1 MASGV
6 RAVVFDV
13 GETLVSENRAWIEW
27 AEWLGVPPLTFLGV
41 LGGAIARG
49 EDHRFP
55 FRLLRPEADIREERR
70 RRVEAGHAELFV
82 PEDLFPDAVPALRA
96 LREAGF
102 LLGVAGN
109 QPALVERLFDDVGVE
124 LDLVASSESLGVEK
138 PDPAFF
144 AAVAE
149 RLGLAP
155 SAIAYVGD
163 RVDNDVRP
171 AAAAGMAAILLM
183 RGPWAWLQAG
193 RDPVP
198 EAAAVIDDLT
208 GIVEVVRALG

>member
-1 MASGV
+1 M
-6 RAVVFDV
+6 
-13 GETLVSENRAWIEW
+13 EW
-27 AEWLGVPPLTFLGV
+27 AEWLGIPVLTFVGV

-55 FRLLRPEADIREERR
+55 FRLLRPDADVREERR

-82 PEDLFPDAVPALRA
+82 PDDLYADAVPALRA

-102 LLGVAGN
+102 GVGIAGN
-109 QPALVERLFDDVGVE
+109 QPALAERLFDDIGVE

-144 AAVAE
+144 AAVAA
-149 RLGLAP
+149 RLDLPA
-155 SAIAYVGD
+155 SSIAYVGD

-171 AAAAGMAAILLM
+171 ASAAGMAAILLM

-198 EAAAVIDDLT
+198 DAAAVIDDLSA
-208 GIVEVVRALG
+208 IVEVVRAIG

>member
-1 MASGV
+1 
-6 RAVVFDV
+6 VFDV
-13 GETLVSENRAWIEW
+13 GETLVSENRAWVEW
-27 AEWLGVPPLTFLGV
+27 AEWLGIPVLTFVGV

-55 FRLLRPEADIREERR
+55 FRLLRPDADVREERR

-82 PEDLFPDAVPALRA
+82 PDDLYADAVPALRA

-102 LLGVAGN
+102 GVGIAGN
-109 QPALVERLFDDVGVE
+109 QPALAERLFDDIGVE

-138 PDPAFF
+138 PDQAFF
-144 AAVAE
+144 AAVAA
-149 RLGLAP
+149 RLDLPA
-155 SAIAYVGD
+155 SSIAYVGD

-171 AAAAGMAAILLM
+171 ASAAGMAAILLM

-198 EAAAVIDDLT
+198 DAAAVIDDLSA
-208 GIVEVVRALG
+208 IVEVVRAIG

>member
-1 MASGV
+1 M
-6 RAVVFDV
+6 FDV
-13 GETLVSENRAWIEW
+13 GETLVSENRAWVEW
-27 AEWLGVPPLTFLGV
+27 AEWLGIPVLTFVGV

-55 FRLLRPEADIREERR
+55 FRLLRPDADVREERR

-82 PEDLFPDAVPALRA
+82 PDDLYADAVPALRA

-102 LLGVAGN
+102 GVGIAGN
-109 QPALVERLFDDVGVE
+109 QPALAERLFDDIGVE

-144 AAVAE
+144 AAVAA
-149 RLGLAP
+149 RLDLPA
-155 SAIAYVGD
+155 SSIAYVGD

-171 AAAAGMAAILLM
+171 ASAAGMAAILLM

-198 EAAAVIDDLT
+198 DAAAVIDDLSA
-208 GIVEVVRALG
+208 IVEVVRAIG

>member
-1 MASGV
+1 
-6 RAVVFDV
+6 VFDV
-13 GETLVSENRAWIEW
+13 GETLVSENRAWVEW
-27 AEWLGVPPLTFLGV
+27 AEWLGIPVLTFVGV

-55 FRLLRPEADIREERR
+55 FRLLRPDADVREERR

-82 PEDLFPDAVPALRA
+82 PDDLYADAVPALRA

-102 LLGVAGN
+102 GVGIAGN
-109 QPALVERLFDDVGVE
+109 QPALAERLFDDIGVE

-144 AAVAE
+144 AAVAA
-149 RLGLAP
+149 RLDLPA
-155 SAIAYVGD
+155 SSIAYVGD

-171 AAAAGMAAILLM
+171 ASAAGMAAILLM

-198 EAAAVIDDLT
+198 DAAAVIDDLSA
-208 GIVEVVRALG
+208 IVEVGRAIG

>member
-1 MASGV
+1 
-6 RAVVFDV
+6 VFDV
-13 GETLVSENRAWIEW
+13 GETLVSENRAWVEW
-27 AEWLGVPPLTFLGV
+27 AEWLGIPVLTFVGV

-55 FRLLRPEADIREERR
+55 FRLLRPDADVREERR

-82 PEDLFPDAVPALRA
+82 PDDLYADAVPALRA

-102 LLGVAGN
+102 GVGIAGN
-109 QPALVERLFDDVGVE
+109 QPALAERLFDDIGVE

-138 PDPAFF
+138 PDQAFF
-144 AAVAE
+144 AAVAA
-149 RLGLAP
+149 RLDLPA
-155 SAIAYVGD
+155 SSIAYVGD

-171 AAAAGMAAILLM
+171 AAVAGMAAILLM

-198 EAAAVIDDLT
+198 DAAAVIDDLSA
-208 GIVEVVRALG
+208 IVEVVRAIG

>member
-1 MASGV
+1 
-6 RAVVFDV
+6 VFDV
-13 GETLVSENRAWIEW
+13 GETLVSENRAWMEW
-27 AEWLGVPPLTFLGV
+27 AEWLGIPVLTFVGV

-55 FRLLRPEADIREERR
+55 FRLLRPDADVREERR

-82 PEDLFPDAVPALRA
+82 PDDLYADAVPALRA

-102 LLGVAGN
+102 GVGIAGN
-109 QPALVERLFDDVGVE
+109 QPALAERLFDDIGVE

-144 AAVAE
+144 AAVAA
-149 RLGLAP
+149 RLDLPA
-155 SAIAYVGD
+155 SSIAYVGD

-171 AAAAGMAAILLM
+171 ASAAGMAAILLM

-198 EAAAVIDDLT
+198 DAAAVIDDLSA
-208 GIVEVVRALG
+208 IVEVVRAIG

>member
-1 MASGV
+1 
-6 RAVVFDV
+6 VFDV
-13 GETLVSENRAWIEW
+13 GETLVSENRAWVEW
-27 AEWLGVPPLTFLGV
+27 AEWLGIPVLTFVGV

-55 FRLLRPEADIREERR
+55 FRLLRPDADVREERR

-82 PEDLFPDAVPALRA
+82 PDDLYADAVPALRA

-102 LLGVAGN
+102 GVGIAGN
-109 QPALVERLFDDVGVE
+109 QPALAERLFDDIGVE

-144 AAVAE
+144 AAVAA
-149 RLGLAP
+149 RLDLPA
-155 SAIAYVGD
+155 SSIAYVGD

-171 AAAAGMAAILLM
+171 ASAAGMAAILLM

-198 EAAAVIDDLT
+198 DAAAVIDDLSA
-208 GIVEVVRALG
+208 IVEVVRAIG

>member
-1 MASGV
+1 
-6 RAVVFDV
+6 VFDV
-13 GETLVSENRAWIEW
+13 GETLVSENRAWVEW
-27 AEWLGVPPLTFLGV
+27 AEWLGIPVLTFVGV

-55 FRLLRPEADIREERR
+55 FRLLRPDADVREERR
-70 RRVEAGHAELFV
+70 RRVEAGHPELFV
-82 PEDLFPDAVPALRA
+82 PDDLYADAVPALRA

-102 LLGVAGN
+102 GVGIAGN
-109 QPALVERLFDDVGVE
+109 QPALAERLFDDIGVE

-144 AAVAE
+144 AAVAA
-149 RLGLAP
+149 RLDLPA
-155 SAIAYVGD
+155 SSIAYVGD

-171 AAAAGMAAILLM
+171 ASAAGMAAILLM

-198 EAAAVIDDLT
+198 DAAAVIDDLSA
-208 GIVEVVRALG
+208 IVEVVRAIG